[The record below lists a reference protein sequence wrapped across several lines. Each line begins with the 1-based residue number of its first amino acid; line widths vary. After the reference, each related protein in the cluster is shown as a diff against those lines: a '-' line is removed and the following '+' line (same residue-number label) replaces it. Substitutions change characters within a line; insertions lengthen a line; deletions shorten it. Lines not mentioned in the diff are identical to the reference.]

1 MAPGTVPAQHRDGI
15 HEGAAGDPRCVPSV
29 LSACSVM
36 TRMGVTTA
44 AVDAMGR
51 RGSSALSLGLTPAN
65 RGTRLEPL
73 CERAGNSSVL

>member
-1 MAPGTVPAQHRDGI
+1 
-15 HEGAAGDPRCVPSV
+15 
-29 LSACSVM
+29 M

-51 RGSSALSLGLTPAN
+51 RGGGALSLGLTPAN
-65 RGTRLEPL
+65 WGTHLEPL